1 MKNGDQKSRCAG
13 EQIYVQIYGGK
24 YGQVNCQV
32 DKIPVVEEGQD
43 VVWSSNESNLGACSN
58 VIFDVSEGNE
68 PKFQVKTAVSDPY
81 CPIYVELKIN
91 NMYFCGETNKSTH
104 RKKYFYGK
112 GDNWKKHDT
121 IKGRCP

>member
-1 MKNGDQKSRCAG
+1 MKNGNQKRTCRG
-13 EQIYVQIYGGK
+13 RKINVQIYGGENEA
-24 YGQVNCQV
+24 VNCEV
-32 DKIPVVEEGQD
+32 DKIPVVERDQK

-81 CPIYVELKIN
+81 CPKYVELKIN